1 MRWEGLGLNKIV
13 IKMRIKKNLLFLI
26 LSCILFITSS
36 NTNDKINNNRQPI
49 EESYLKAKINGEEVF
64 IDAQEYFNTFY
75 GELPDGR
82 WYLGISGGMPEEEN
96 LGLINSITVQI
107 WQLNP
112 VKEGNY
118 QNGRWEEMGMFGNLY
133 VGVLLGY
140 ADKDFGMMQFVTDI
154 EKPQAT
160 LQITE
165 LTNEYIRAT
174 FGGTIYDP
182 LKGTSLE
189 ITDGEL
195 FVKRTD

>member
-1 MRWEGLGLNKIV
+1 MKSRFNFILLTLFPI
-13 IKMRIKKNLLFLI
+13 LLFT
-26 LSCILFITSS
+26 CS
-36 NTNDKINNNRQPI
+36 NTYEKIDKSKKPK

-75 GELPDGR
+75 GEQPDGR

-118 QNGRWEEMGMFGNLY
+118 ENGRWEEMGFYGNLY
-133 VGVLLGY
+133 VGILLGY
-140 ADKDFGMMQFVTDI
+140 ANKDLGMMAFVTDM

-165 LTNEYIRAT
+165 LTKEYIRAT
-174 FGGTIYDP
+174 I
-182 LKGTSLE
+182 
-189 ITDGEL
+189 
-195 FVKRTD
+195 